1 VTRWQIYTSEA
12 RIRLARPDEITPA
25 LHVEVDGIPLPV
37 AGLWQVETTDER
49 VTAILAR
56 TRGLSRGGTAART
69 A

>member
-1 VTRWQIYTSEA
+1 MTRWQIYTSEA

-25 LHVEVDGIPLPV
+25 LHVEVDGIPLPI